1 VTLSNQSKL
10 AMCRFCH
17 ALCGVQVQMEDGFAT
32 KVVGDKHNPA
42 YRGYSCVKGRELP
55 YQHRHPERLLSSVQR
70 LEDGTFASI
79 PFERAA
85 AEIARRLQDLIDRHG
100 PRCVALYSGTHSF
113 PYTATQPM
121 ATAFMD
127 AIAGPMRFTS
137 NTIDK
142 PGKAIAMALHGS
154 WAAGAQV
161 FENSDTWLLVGSN
174 PLISK
179 TGGIPNSNPA
189 RRLHRASGRG
199 LKLIVIDPRRTET
212 AKKAHLHLQP
222 RPGEDPS
229 ILAGMINIII
239 GESLYDSDFVQ
250 GNVQGLEDLQR
261 AVEAFTPSYVET
273 RAGIPAPQLREAA
286 RVFANAE
293 RGCASVGTGPNMA
306 PRGTLTEYL
315 SLALITLCGRWLQ
328 QGDRVP
334 NSGVLMPRR
343 NAKAQANP
351 RHPAHGYGE
360 RLRVRN
366 FTDAACGLPLNA
378 LPDEILMPGEGQVR
392 ALINLA
398 GNPVAAWPDQDKTVK
413 ALQALDLHIT
423 LDWRLSETGRL
434 ADYVIAPKLSLERP
448 GLTLPN
454 ESLTFLGVGFG
465 YPEPYAQ
472 CVPTVQDVPAGADL
486 IEEWEF
492 FYQLAQN
499 MALQLHLQT
508 CYPWA
513 VPDEKPDPV
522 ALDMS
527 CKPTTEELHR
537 MMTAQAHIPLDEV
550 QKHPHGFIF
559 DDPDARVAAKDEG
572 WSWRLDIA
580 AESMIEQLQQICEEG
595 LPATLGANSGSSYP
609 FRLISRRVD
618 RFYNSN
624 GMQFA
629 KLVRPHSYNPAF
641 MNSDDLAKL
650 QIGAG
655 ETIRIASRY
664 GSILGIV
671 EIDDDV
677 LPGVISMSHCFGG
690 AADDERH
697 VRETGSNTG
706 LLCRFESEYD
716 AVTGMPR
723 LSDIPVRIRAVI

>member
-1 VTLSNQSKL
+1 
-10 AMCRFCH
+10 
-17 ALCGVQVQMEDGFAT
+17 MEDGFAV
-32 KVVGDKHNPA
+32 KVVGDKHNPI
-42 YRGYSCVKGRELP
+42 YQGYSCPKGRELP
-55 YQHRHPERLLSSVQR
+55 YQHRHPERLLTSVER
-70 LEDGTFASI
+70 LEGGRFGSI
-79 PFERAA
+79 PFERAS
-85 AEIARRLQDLIDRHG
+85 AEIAKRLQVLIDRYG

-113 PYTATQPM
+113 PYTASQPM

-142 PGKAIAMALHGS
+142 PGKAIAMALHGN

-161 FENSDTWLLVGSN
+161 FENADTWLLVGSN
-174 PLISK
+174 PLVSK

-189 RRLHRASGRG
+189 LRLHRANNRG

-212 AKKAHLHLQP
+212 AKRAYLHLQA
-222 RPGEDPS
+222 RPGEDPT
-229 ILAGMINIII
+229 ILAGMIHIII
-239 GESLYDSDFVQ
+239 GESLYDSDFVRE
-250 GNVQGLEDLQR
+250 NVQGFEDLRQ
-261 AVEAFTPSYVET
+261 AVDAFTPSYVEA
-273 RAGIPAPQLREAA
+273 RAGIPAPQLLEAA
-286 RVFANAE
+286 RVFASAE

-306 PRGTLTEYL
+306 PHGTLSEYL
-315 SLALITLCGRWLQ
+315 SLALITLCARWLQ

-351 RHPAHGYGE
+351 RSPAFGYGE
-360 RLRVRN
+360 QLRARS

-378 LPDEILMPGEGQVR
+378 LPDEILMPGDGKVR
-392 ALINLA
+392 ALINLG
-398 GNPVAAWPDQDKTVK
+398 GNPVAAWPDQDKTVE

-423 LDWRLSETGRL
+423 LDWRLSETGQL

-454 ESLTFLGVGFG
+454 ESLSFLGVGFG

-472 CVPTVQDVPAGADL
+472 CVPTVQEVPAGSDL

-492 FYQLAQN
+492 FYQLARD
-499 MALQLHLQT
+499 MALQLKLQT

-513 VPDEKPDPV
+513 VPDQKPDPV
-522 ALDMS
+522 ALDMR

-537 MMTAQAHIPLDEV
+537 MMTAQAHVSLEEV
-550 QKHPHGFIF
+550 QRHPHGFIF
-559 DDPDARVAAKDEG
+559 DDPDARVAAKDED
-572 WSWRLDIA
+572 WSWRLDVG
-580 AESMIEQLQQICEEG
+580 AESMIEELQKIGEESFP
-595 LPATLGANSGSSYP
+595 PALGCNSESSRP
-609 FRLISRRVD
+609 FRLTSRRLD
-618 RFYNSN
+618 RIYNSN
-624 GMQFA
+624 GMQFK
-629 KLVRPHSYNPAF
+629 KLSRPYSYNPAF
-641 MNSDDLAKL
+641 MNSRDLDAL
-650 QIGAG
+650 QLSPGG
-655 ETIRIASRY
+655 LIRISSRH
-664 GSILGIV
+664 GSILGVI

-690 AADDERH
+690 AANDESR
-697 VRETGSNTG
+697 VREIGSNTG

-723 LSDIPVRIRAVI
+723 MSAIPVAVHSVT